1 MTVITKIWKPSG
13 NNSVFSSTFP
23 QIWLAAL
30 LFVIKCSE
38 NRNLHHYHWRQG
50 LRLHQI
56 QLAWD
61 DDTFEGEKVDWWWHR
76 TLELQEPPV
85 KKYKKQCWQE
95 PKGVWGLR
103 RVDQWPQSMAF
114 KVKKVPFRKPTLAKL
129 SPTCI
134 CSFVRVP
141 SVEISAT
148 SSDILVFNQIN
159 WPWRNQTTFYGFY
172 IFFSLIISQWY
183 L

>member
-1 MTVITKIWKPSG
+1 MSSAERSKFYNFPPNVAGGATLCDQMLWVQKSSSSSLTTRVGLPS
-13 NNSVFSSTFP
+13 NSIGWGWWGFWRRIV
-23 QIWLAAL
+23 WLMMASQTA
-30 LFVIKCSE
+30 S
-38 NRNLHHYHWRQG
+38 Q
-50 LRLHQI
+50 
-56 QLAWD
+56 
-61 DDTFEGEKVDWWWHR
+61 
-76 TLELQEPPV
+76 
-85 KKYKKQCWQE
+85 KYKKQCWQE
-95 PKGVWGLR
+95 SKGVWGLR